1 MRKVSVL
8 ALLVVCAGVF
18 AAPVAARQAPL
29 PSQATQPQP
38 QGTPPPGRPVAAASP
53 STRRTAA
60 VPAGR
65 AVRGRWEPPS
75 QNVRLD
81 VTIIDTG
88 DQTARKIVS
97 MLVADG
103 DNGRIRSGNNQGVLN
118 VDGRPQVA
126 LDGRVYVS
134 ITIEYSPDRSTN
146 TTTLNESISLML
158 AAGKPTLVSQSADPG
173 SDRRVSVEVTATIVK

>member
-1 MRKVSVL
+1 MRRISVL
-8 ALLVVCAGVF
+8 ALVVFCAGAF
-18 AAPVAARQAPL
+18 AAKAAKVEAQQAPAPQWEQQGTL
-29 PSQATQPQP
+29 PPPGQSGRGVQP
-38 QGTPPPGRPVAAASP
+38 TPPPGQPP
-53 STRRTAA
+53 SQPAQGRT
-60 VPAGR
+60 
-65 AVRGRWEPPS
+65 RWEPPS

-88 DQTARKIVS
+88 DQTAKKVVS

-126 LDGRVYVS
+126 TDGRVYVS
-134 ITIEYSPDRSTN
+134 ITIEYTPDRATN
-146 TTTLNESISLML
+146 TTTLNESITLVL
-158 AAGKPTLVSQSADPG
+158 AAGKPTLISQSADPG